1 MANGIMGQKI
11 HPKIVE
17 RIRELLRRGD
27 LTVPK
32 IAIRAGVSESQV
44 RNIKDG
50 RVSQTYKKSQPT
62 VPDREYEA
70 LFGEGR
76 PASTEPAPV
85 KLKPSPKPSKP
96 SQGKDLFAEAPA
108 SRYQSMTAELER
120 EIIVD
125 FRSHMP
131 LTLVARKHRVAL
143 EEVELLSE
151 RVYWLAMPDSALRPC
166 LLTKAEYLKTI
177 GPKLT
182 ARDMEDL
189 QPTIDRFEEMIMD
202 FLSVDQPTAATIRKV
217 TSLHHIEV
225 GPPKM
230 KPAPKPVATDTEVET
245 LVVVKTLFSEI
256 EDTVSDELEPLNA
269 LCLRFFRR
277 EPDGVTVD
285 AWMNGQNDLGRK
297 LETFEVDGELVTTEK
312 HFREYFRFFRTA

>member
-108 SRYQSMTAELER
+108 SKYQSMTAELER

-125 FRSHMP
+125 FRSNMP
-131 LTLVARKHRVAL
+131 LTLIARKHRVAL
-143 EEVELLSE
+143 DEVELLSE
-151 RVYWLAMPDSALRPC
+151 RVYWYQLVDDVALRPC
-166 LLTKAEYLKTI
+166 ILSKSDYLKTV

-189 QPTIDRFEEMIMD
+189 QPTIDRFEEMIRD
-202 FLSVDQPTAATIRKV
+202 FLRICPEI
-217 TSLHHIEV
+217 TS
-225 GPPKM
+225 
-230 KPAPKPVATDTEVET
+230 
-245 LVVVKTLFSEI
+245 
-256 EDTVSDELEPLNA
+256 
-269 LCLRFFRR
+269 RFHA
-277 EPDGVTVD
+277 ESGMAV
-285 AWMNGQNDLGRK
+285 
-297 LETFEVDGELVTTEK
+297 
-312 HFREYFRFFRTA
+312 